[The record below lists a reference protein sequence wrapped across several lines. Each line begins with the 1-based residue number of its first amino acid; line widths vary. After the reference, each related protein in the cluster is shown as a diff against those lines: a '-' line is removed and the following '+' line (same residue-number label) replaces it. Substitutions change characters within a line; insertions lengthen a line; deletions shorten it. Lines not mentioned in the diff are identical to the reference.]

1 MTSLERN
8 GDIVKMASYAP
19 LLAKEGNT
27 QWNPDLIYF
36 NNTTI
41 RPTVNYY
48 VQQLYGQNSGDESIQ
63 SFLTISGDSK
73 ASISQVP
80 VSVVKE
86 SKSGDVII
94 KMVNSLSTSVNL
106 TYKLNGIRPVGT
118 KAIKTVLTGDPD
130 ELSSKPQVSEC
141 IINQH
146 ITDVLPANSFIVI
159 RIKTKKY

>member
-36 NNTTI
+36 NNTSI

-63 SFLTISGDSK
+63 SILSLSGDSK

-94 KMVNSLSTSVNL
+94 KIVNSLSTSVNL

-118 KAIKTVLTGDPD
+118 KAIKTVLTGDLD
-130 ELSSKPQVSEC
+130 DLTSKPQVS
-141 IINQH
+141 
-146 ITDVLPANSFIVI
+146 
-159 RIKTKKY
+159 